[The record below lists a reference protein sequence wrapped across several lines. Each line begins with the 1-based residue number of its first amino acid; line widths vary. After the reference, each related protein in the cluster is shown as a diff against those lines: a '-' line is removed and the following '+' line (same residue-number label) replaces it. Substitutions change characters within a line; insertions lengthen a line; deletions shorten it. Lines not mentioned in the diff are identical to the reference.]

1 MILIVLVSFQVGG
14 WSMLGKRGVKASY
27 SISTAW
33 TPALHGQ
40 ISVGNGK
47 QVKTLEISAGY
58 GKQDLNIS
66 AVLST
71 LDKVPEN
78 VFMLLRFIYVSK
90 ICTDPN
96 LNLHKC

>member
-1 MILIVLVSFQVGG
+1 MIVSVMVSLKVGG
-14 WSMLGKRGVKASY
+14 WNMLGKRGVKASY

-40 ISVGNGK
+40 IYIINGK

-78 VFMLLRFIYVSK
+78 ELSAAFAV
-90 ICTDPN
+90 
-96 LNLHKC
+96 